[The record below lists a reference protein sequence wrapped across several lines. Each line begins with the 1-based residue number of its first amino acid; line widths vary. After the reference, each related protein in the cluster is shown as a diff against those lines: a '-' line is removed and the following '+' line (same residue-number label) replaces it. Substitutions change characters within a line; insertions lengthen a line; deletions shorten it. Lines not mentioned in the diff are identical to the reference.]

1 MFSTVL
7 GLFTGAQKWLYI
19 ALVTLSVAFIGTS
32 ALSISLFVDKKVL
45 ENVNKK
51 QEKSITKQEST
62 IRELQNTIVE
72 KRGLLDAQNARLKQ
86 IEADKAKNEAKA
98 KEENEAISKKYKS
111 LRDSLN
117 FKVDENATNANDV
130 KQFINGF
137 HWVR

>member
-7 GLFTGAQKWLYI
+7 ELFTGTQKWVYI
-19 ALVTLSVAFIGTS
+19 ALSVLVLSFIGN
-32 ALSISLFVDKKVL
+32 ISLYINNGILK
-45 ENVNKK
+45 NVNDR
-51 QEKSITKQEST
+51 QEKSITKQESM
-62 IRELQNTIVE
+62 IRELQNTLVE
-72 KRGLLDAQNARLKQ
+72 KRGLIDAQNVRLKQ
-86 IEADKAKNEAKA
+86 MEADKAKNEAKA
-98 KEENEAISKKYKS
+98 KEENEAISKKYES

>member
-7 GLFTGAQKWLYI
+7 ELFTGTQKWVYI
-19 ALVTLSVAFIGTS
+19 ALSVLVLSFIGN
-32 ALSISLFVDKKVL
+32 ISLYINNGILK
-45 ENVNKK
+45 NVNDR

-62 IRELQNTIVE
+62 ISELQNTLVE
-72 KRGLLDAQNARLKQ
+72 KRGLIDAQNARLKQ
-86 IEADKAKNEAKA
+86 MEADKAKNEAKA
-98 KEENEAISKKYKS
+98 KEENEAISEKYKS